1 MACGELNW
9 TGDSI
14 DAIGPIGYDGVW
26 LEGEHGPLDYSAMGD
41 LGRACDLWGM
51 TAIARVAKSL
61 DQVDENAIYRTLDRG
76 LQGVIVPH
84 INTKAEAEM
93 VRHSWP
99 CSCTC
104 PALPRPASEV
114 LASLR
119 LAALRCKPPPADV
132 SGCEVICGR
141 AQVVA
146 ASKFKNEEFPMGRR
160 GMFLSRQG
168 FGVQDY
174 YMQANHETMT
184 VILIE
189 DIIAIN
195 NLAEILTVDHIDVF
209 HVAFAVSPPS
219 HLY

>member
-1 MACGELNW
+1 
-9 TGDSI
+9 
-14 DAIGPIGYDGVW
+14 
-26 LEGEHGPLDYSAMGD
+26 
-41 LGRACDLWGM
+41 
-51 TAIARVAKSL
+51 
-61 DQVDENAIYRTLDRG
+61 
-76 LQGVIVPH
+76 
-84 INTKAEAEM
+84 
-93 VRHSWP
+93 
-99 CSCTC
+99 
-104 PALPRPASEV
+104 
-114 LASLR
+114 
-119 LAALRCKPPPADV
+119 
-132 SGCEVICGR
+132 
-141 AQVVA
+141 
-146 ASKFKNEEFPMGRR
+146 MGRR